1 MDGKSILSYTLSLP
15 LGEQRKIYIGGSVT
29 DLPGDYCKYSEA
41 VVCKLNNT
49 FAQIVIH
56 PRNSGPIEC
65 TNTFN
70 GSVWDGWRFG
80 LSNADMIYSNSL
92 TDLVSQMAKL
102 QTLRAYT
109 LFADSQLGFELTGAL
124 ASCTGVISKLSSTM
138 YDMIISQSGG
148 IYIYTIRIQNGVISS
163 RRRITLTQVE

>member
-70 GSVWDGWRFG
+70 GSVWDGWRSG
-80 LSNADMIYSNSL
+80 LSNADLVVNIIPISYSIPASGEATINVNISRNGYTPLGLLGLSGL
-92 TDLVSQMAKL
+92 TSYLTTRQYYCDTEKAYVSVYNRHTTT
-102 QTLRAYT
+102 QTGT
-109 LFADSQLGFELTGAL
+109 
-124 ASCTGVISKLSSTM
+124 CN
-138 YDMIISQSGG
+138 
-148 IYIYTIRIQNGVISS
+148 IRILYKPS
-163 RRRITLTQVE
+163 